1 MPKTR
6 AKVDAFM
13 SDLHVVIVGPM
24 VVVARKAH
32 GAVALQHRDT
42 AAGFGER
49 DAHGVLHRAPF
60 AREIGDG
67 DAARAAL
74 VDAPDAIARLGDR
87 EERRRRVHQP
97 PLTESWFFTCDTP
110 LTCRVTSSAR
120 FLVSS
125 ESTTPLS
132 VTTPLS
138 LSTLIRRSVFRP
150 TLFMSAVC
158 TLVVSAPSRARRVF
172 CWRPSSVAWS
182 LVFSCDSAGAA
193 ASRLQRM
200 RMLRVMRASCGF
212 SAAARGRLRVD
223 DRRLLDRRPADLL
236 LEARPLAALVG
247 RELDRRDVFH

>member
-6 AKVDAFM
+6 AKADAFM

-32 GAVALQHRDT
+32 GAVTLQHRDT
-42 AAGFGER
+42 AAGLGER
-49 DAHGVLHRAPF
+49 DAHGMLHRAPF

-67 DAARAAL
+67 DAAPPAL
-74 VDAPDAIARLGDR
+74 VDAPDAIARLRDR
-87 EERRRRVHQP
+87 QERRRVHQP

-110 LTCRVTSSAR
+110 LTRRVTSSAR
-120 FLVSS
+120 VFVSS
-125 ESTTPLS
+125 ESTTPFS

-182 LVFSCDSAGAA
+182 LVFSCPSTGAA
-193 ASRLQRM
+193 PRSAHRTM
-200 RMLRVMRASCGF
+200 MLRFMTPPIS
-212 SAAARGRLRVD
+212 
-223 DRRLLDRRPADLL
+223 
-236 LEARPLAALVG
+236 
-247 RELDRRDVFH
+247 

>member
-13 SDLHVVIVGPM
+13 SDLHVGIVEPV

-32 GAVALQHRDT
+32 GAVALQHGDP
-42 AAGFGER
+42 AAGLGER
-49 DAHGVLHRAPF
+49 DAHGVLDRAPF

-74 VDAPDAIARLGDR
+74 VDTPDAIARLGDR
-87 EERRRRVHQP
+87 EERGLHQP
-97 PLTESWFFTCDTP
+97 PLTESSFFTCDTP
-110 LTCRVTSSAR
+110 LTRRVTSSAR
-120 FLVSS
+120 FFVSS
-125 ESTTPLS
+125 ESTTPFS

-150 TLFMSAVC
+150 TLFMRAVC

-182 LVFSCDSAGAA
+182 LVFSCASTGAA
-193 ASRLQRM
+193 LRSAPRTTM
-200 RMLRVMRASCGF
+200 RTTMLSFMT
-212 SAAARGRLRVD
+212 
-223 DRRLLDRRPADLL
+223 P
-236 LEARPLAALVG
+236 PMP
-247 RELDRRDVFH
+247 